1 MQRGQGNIGH
11 SPTRS
16 VQQWFCSS
24 ARTGSPCFCPGPRRS
39 NTGGR
44 CLWGDEG
51 WGEGLPPLQGRETGT
66 SFPPLC
72 MEWGAP
78 SSAQEPQTRGPA
90 HGGALPS
97 LPKALSQ
104 CHAPEREGHQAGG
117 GQGASQWPHPRSDE
131 WWVHPWPGRL
141 CPWGKAP
148 APGDSSPRAGRVEA
162 EVHTPQRQQTA
173 CSLPA
178 CRLHRCLEP
187 LLPFASS
194 PPPPPSW
201 PLLPPSSSHPQGP
214 APPAL
219 PRAHSSLT
227 RLQGQVS
234 SKQGEEESLH
244 DGGHGRAEPGRL

>member
-11 SPTRS
+11 SLTRS

-24 ARTGSPCFCPGPRRS
+24 ARTGSPCCCPGPRRR

-51 WGEGLPPLQGRETGT
+51 WGEGLPPLQGGGTGT

-97 LPKALSQ
+97 LPKALSR

-117 GQGASQWPHPRSDE
+117 GQGASQWPRPRSDAR
-131 WWVHPWPGRL
+131 WVHPWPGRL

-148 APGDSSPRAGRVEA
+148 APGDASPRAGRVEA
-162 EVHTPQRQQTA
+162 EVHTSQRQQA
-173 CSLPA
+173 AHSLPA
-178 CRLHRCLEP
+178 CRLHPCLEP

-194 PPPPPSW
+194 LLAPLASLIIPPPGPCS
-201 PLLPPSSSHPQGP
+201 PSSSPGPLKPHPAARP
-214 APPAL
+214 
-219 PRAHSSLT
+219 S
-227 RLQGQVS
+227 
-234 SKQGEEESLH
+234 
-244 DGGHGRAEPGRL
+244 